1 VRYNAQSARI
11 SRSELKMKA
20 YSLDL
25 RQKIIDLYNQGN
37 LSQRQLAKQFN
48 VALSFIQKIL
58 KQYRQTGEIAPKV
71 RIKQTPTKL
80 NPEQI
85 KILQE
90 LVNSNKYAT
99 LEELRHKLASATGV
113 VISRSTVDRMLSRMN
128 FTLKKNTTR
137 YRKRYRKSTKAT
149 VRILE
154 NC

>member
-1 VRYNAQSARI
+1 MRYNAESERVAR
-11 SRSELKMKA
+11 SQLKMKA

-25 RQKIIDLYNQGN
+25 RQKIIDIYNQGN
-37 LSQRQLAKQFN
+37 LSQRQLAKQFG

-58 KQYRQTGEIAPKV
+58 KQYRQTGQIAPKV

-85 KILQE
+85 KMLQE
-90 LVNSNKYAT
+90 LVNSNKDAT
-99 LEELRHKLASATGV
+99 LEELRHKLAFATGV

-128 FTLKKNTTR
+128 LTLKKNTA
-137 YRKRYRKSTKAT
+137 RYRKSTKAT
-149 VRILE
+149 VRVLE